1 MRTPVQAIIICLVI
15 LIVSCSAN
23 NTKSQHKQSETM
35 ATSINWDIV
44 LNKFKA
50 KPDSSI
56 NMDSFRTHYEL
67 YPKRWKLVFDYLNNL
82 ETNPLV
88 PGRTDLSNDVYVSI
102 SEYKTKKEEDVS
114 FESHR
119 EYIDLQYV
127 IKGNEYIGLSHN
139 ATENVIPYD
148 AEKDIAFYKANM
160 EKLLLANSEQFFLFF
175 PEDLHQPCMATG
187 QCSDVKK
194 IVIKIKAK

>member
-1 MRTPVQAIIICLVI
+1 MRTPVRAIIICLAV

-23 NTKSQHKQSETM
+23 NTKSQQKQSETM
-35 ATSINWDIV
+35 ATSINWNIL

-50 KPDSSI
+50 KPDLST
-56 NMDSFRTHYEL
+56 NMDSFRRHYEL

-82 ETNPLV
+82 ETNSFI
-88 PGRTDLSNDVYVSI
+88 PGKINLSNDVYVTI
-102 SEYKTKKEEDVS
+102 SEYQTKKEEDVL

-148 AEKDIAFYKANM
+148 AEKDIAFYKANI
-160 EKLLLANSEQFFLFF
+160 EKLLSANSEQFFLFF
-175 PEDLHQPCMATG
+175 PKDLHQPCITTG
-187 QCSDVKK
+187 ECNDVKK
-194 IVIKIKAK
+194 IVIKIKVK